1 MTASRATSSKRRTRL
16 TAASQPDPDLNGLL
30 AEPRR
35 MKILDWLQ
43 EEGSARV
50 RDLSTAFAVS
60 EATIR
65 QDLEKLESDG
75 HIIRQHGGAFL
86 RTVPKQVETLSLQH
100 MENIEKKRKIGIKA
114 ASLVGEGETI
124 ILDAG
129 STTTEIAHNLLGR
142 SSLTVITNALNIALM
157 LGAAPGYAVH
167 MPGGQFK
174 APTLSL
180 SGDKAADYFQDVFAG
195 KLFLATAGV
204 ALDSGLT
211 YPSFADL
218 QLKQAMI
225 RAASRVYLV
234 ADFDQ
239 DQPIV
244 VHPAQHTRCHP
255 FLHHRRRHS
264 RRGRPS
270 VRKPRHR
277 GDHRPII
284 PAPVLVVAR
293 TPLAALTGVGCRF
306 ANNRNQSAGL
316 RFEVFG
322 HSRSQQA
329 FAPRLIACSDIR
341 FYA

>member
-1 MTASRATSSKRRTRL
+1 MTESRATTSARRAR
-16 TAASQPDPDLNGLL
+16 AAFASQANPDLNGLL

-50 RDLSTAFAVS
+50 RDLSAAFSVS

-65 QDLEKLESDG
+65 QDLERLESDG
-75 HIIRQHGGAFL
+75 HISRQHGGAFL
-86 RTVPKQVETLSLQH
+86 RTMPRQVETLSLQH
-100 MENIEKKRKIGIKA
+100 MENIDKKRKIGVKA
-114 ASLVGEGETI
+114 ASLIRDGDTI

-129 STTTEIAHNLLGR
+129 TTTTEIAHNLLGR

-157 LGAAPGYAVH
+157 LGATPGYAVH

-225 RAASRVYLV
+225 RAASHVYLV
-234 ADFDQ
+234 ADSTKINRSSF
-239 DQPIV
+239 
-244 VHPAQHTRCHP
+244 TRLGTLDVINS
-255 FLHHRRRHS
+255 FITDDGIRDEDARVFES
-264 RRGRPS
+264 RGIE
-270 VRKPRHR
+270 V
-277 GDHRPII
+277 II
-284 PAPVLVVAR
+284 AR
-293 TPLAALTGVGCRF
+293 
-306 ANNRNQSAGL
+306 
-316 RFEVFG
+316 
-322 HSRSQQA
+322 
-329 FAPRLIACSDIR
+329 
-341 FYA
+341 

>member
-1 MTASRATSSKRRTRL
+1 MRQRAEAAAPKVTKAVRRT
-16 TAASQPDPDLNGLL
+16 PDNGSTIAPVRNPDFNGLL

-50 RDLSTAFAVS
+50 RDLSAAFGVS

-75 HIIRQHGGAFL
+75 HVNRQHGGAFL
-86 RTVPKQVETLSLQH
+86 RAMPKQVETLSLQH
-100 MENIEKKRKIGIKA
+100 MENIEKKRKIGVKA
-114 ASLVGEGETI
+114 ASMISDGDTI

-142 SSLTVITNALNIALM
+142 NSLTVITTALNIALM
-157 LGAAPGYAVH
+157 LGAVPGYAVH

-180 SGDKAADYFQDVFAG
+180 SGDKAAEYFQDVLAG

-211 YPSFADL
+211 LPSFADL

-225 RAASRVYLV
+225 RAASHVYLV
-234 ADFDQ
+234 AELDQ
-239 DQPIV
+239 NQPIS
-244 VHPAQHTRCHP
+244 VHPTWRSGRHSL
-255 FLHHRRRHS
+255 LHH
-264 RRGRPS
+264 G
-270 VRKPRHR
+270 
-277 GDHRPII
+277 
-284 PAPVLVVAR
+284 
-293 TPLAALTGVGCRF
+293 
-306 ANNRNQSAGL
+306 
-316 RFEVFG
+316 
-322 HSRSQQA
+322 
-329 FAPRLIACSDIR
+329 
-341 FYA
+341 

>member
-1 MTASRATSSKRRTRL
+1 MTASRATSSKRRTRV

-114 ASLVGEGETI
+114 ASLVGDGETI

-180 SGDKAADYFQDVFAG
+180 SGDKAADYFQDVLRGQALPRDGRGCPGFRTDLSEFRG
-195 KLFLATAGV
+195 LATQTGDDPRRRACLSCRRIRPRSTV
-204 ALDSGLT
+204 RRSLALAHSMSFT
-211 YPSFADL
+211 PSSPTTVFVTRMLAPS
-218 QLKQAMI
+218 KA
-225 RAASRVYLV
+225 AASR
-234 ADFDQ
+234 
-239 DQPIV
+239 
-244 VHPAQHTRCHP
+244 
-255 FLHHRRRHS
+255 
-264 RRGRPS
+264 
-270 VRKPRHR
+270 
-277 GDHRPII
+277 
-284 PAPVLVVAR
+284 
-293 TPLAALTGVGCRF
+293 
-306 ANNRNQSAGL
+306 
-316 RFEVFG
+316 
-322 HSRSQQA
+322 
-329 FAPRLIACSDIR
+329 
-341 FYA
+341 

>member
-1 MTASRATSSKRRTRL
+1 MRRRADVAVRRGRSRAASLAGSERASSVG
-16 TAASQPDPDLNGLL
+16 QPDPDLNGLL

-50 RDLSTAFAVS
+50 RDLRAAFGVS

-65 QDLEKLESDG
+65 QDLEKLEADG
-75 HIIRQHGGAFL
+75 HINRQHGGAFL
-86 RTVPKQVETLSLQH
+86 RAVPKLVQTLSLQH
-100 MENIEKKRKIGIKA
+100 MENIDKKRKIGLKA

-157 LGAAPGYAVH
+157 LGAEPGFAVH

-180 SGDKAADYFQDVFAG
+180 SGDKAADYFQDVLAG

-211 YPSFADL
+211 LPSFADL

-225 RAASRVYLV
+225 RAASHVYLV
-234 ADFDQ
+234 ADSTKIGRSAF
-239 DQPIV
+239 
-244 VHPAQHTRCHP
+244 TR
-255 FLHHRRRHS
+255 LGTLDLIHS
-264 RRGRPS
+264 FITDDGIRDVDVRAFENRGIK
-270 VRKPRHR
+270 V
-277 GDHRPII
+277 II
-284 PAPVLVVAR
+284 A
-293 TPLAALTGVGCRF
+293 
-306 ANNRNQSAGL
+306 
-316 RFEVFG
+316 
-322 HSRSQQA
+322 
-329 FAPRLIACSDIR
+329 D
-341 FYA
+341 